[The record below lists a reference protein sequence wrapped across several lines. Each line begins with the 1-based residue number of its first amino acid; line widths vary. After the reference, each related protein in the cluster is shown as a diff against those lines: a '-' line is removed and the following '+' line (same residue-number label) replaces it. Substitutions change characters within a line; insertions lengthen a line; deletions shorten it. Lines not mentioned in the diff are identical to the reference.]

1 MVWYHATEG
10 LDFASLSGGGA
21 SEGISFMGVNLGGK
35 IFFDP
40 TLAHFLVP
48 GLGVTLLGALCG
60 LLPARYA
67 SRLDAA
73 QAISG
78 RS

>member
-1 MVWYHATEG
+1 MMISAG
-10 LDFASLSGGGA
+10 S
-21 SEGISFMGVNLGGK
+21 SEGISFMGVNMGGK

-40 TLAHFLVP
+40 ALVHFLLP
-48 GLGVTLLGALCG
+48 GISITVLGAICG

-73 QAISG
+73 QAIAG